1 MTNGGH
7 VDDGDG
13 DGGGGGPELTISF
26 RMFSYGNFSIIVG
39 FLGTVFFS
47 YGVPT
52 SVFTSSGPREVT
64 MANRVVPVD
73 PFEVC

>member
-1 MTNGGH
+1 MSNGGH

-13 DGGGGGPELTISF
+13 DGGGGLELTVGF
-26 RMFSYGNFSIIVG
+26 RRFSYGNFSIIVG

-47 YGVPT
+47 SGVPT
-52 SVFTSSGPREVT
+52 WVFTSSGPHKVT
-64 MANRVVPVD
+64 MANCVVPVN